1 MPKNQFHI
9 QTDGCKEVM
18 DVFKVMNLIQGVV
31 FEEHNDIL
39 WFARSIVNGKNS
51 LPKCNGLPS

>member
-39 WFARSIVNGKNS
+39 WFARSIVNWQKFMTK
-51 LPKCNGLPS
+51 L

>member
-18 DVFKVMNLIQGVV
+18 DVFKVMHLIQGVV

-39 WFARSIVNGKNS
+39 WFARSILPFVNGKNS
-51 LPKCNGLPS
+51 